1 MAIFKFLDLNGL
13 STLLDQLSAK
23 FVKKSDV
30 ESELSPTSTNPIQ
43 NKTVNT
49 ELNKKLSTNGGT
61 MSGNINM
68 GSNYIS
74 NVDSISFTPDD
85 EENSISIFSRE
96 DQGYVLNIRQGIDE
110 LPIELN
116 GIKAPENDDSAV
128 PKSYVDDAIMDVD
141 PNGKYLKLSG
151 GALSGNLSVGS
162 HDITNVGS
170 INMKPYAGRTISFE
184 GSAINTGGDAGTYGM
199 LDFKDEKAQDVWL
212 GGIRNP
218 INDNQAATKK
228 YVDDSISVSISEL
241 DNTYLKTS
249 GGIMN
254 GDIDLSGNNLEG
266 AKEIVL
272 RKNTGIIRGGSEYQ
286 GAFILNDNTSARNPA
301 ITLGVTTLEG
311 EVDFGSTINIKNVKT
326 PTENNDAANKQYVDE
341 AIVENS
347 SNIVELT
354 KAEYDEMVSSDTI
367 DENTYYAI
375 TDDELNTDDFTPDII
390 YQNNRLYIKTM

>member
-151 GALSGNLSVGS
+151 GTLSGNLSVGS

>member
-151 GALSGNLSVGS
+151 GTLSGNLSVGS

-311 EVDFGSTINIKNVKT
+311 EVDFESTINIKNVKT

>member
-96 DQGYVLNIRQGIDE
+96 EYQGYVLNIRQGIDE

-128 PKSYVDDAIMDVD
+128 PKSYVDDAIMDID

-151 GALSGNLSVGS
+151 GILSGNLSLGS
-162 HDITNVGS
+162 HDITNAGS
-170 INMKPYAGRTISFE
+170 ISMKPYAGRTISFE
-184 GSAINTGGDAGTYGM
+184 GSAINTGGDVGTYGM

-218 INDNQAATKK
+218 INNNQAATKK
-228 YVDDSISVSISEL
+228 YVDEAV
-241 DNTYLKTS
+241 
-249 GGIMN
+249 
-254 GDIDLSGNNLEG
+254 
-266 AKEIVL
+266 
-272 RKNTGIIRGGSEYQ
+272 
-286 GAFILNDNTSARNPA
+286 
-301 ITLGVTTLEG
+301 
-311 EVDFGSTINIKNVKT
+311 
-326 PTENNDAANKQYVDE
+326 AN
-341 AIVENS
+341 A

-354 KAEYDEMVSSDTI
+354 KAEYDEMLSSDTI

-390 YQNNRLYIKTM
+390 YQNNRLYIKAI